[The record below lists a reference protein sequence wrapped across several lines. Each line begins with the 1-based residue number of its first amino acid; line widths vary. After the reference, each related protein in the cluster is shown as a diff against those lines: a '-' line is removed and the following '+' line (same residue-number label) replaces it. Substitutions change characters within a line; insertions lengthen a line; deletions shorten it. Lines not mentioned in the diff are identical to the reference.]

1 MYSSNL
7 CGRTYVLFRRGG
19 HHPDAPVPLL
29 RGRDDEVRIVSL
41 EVVEVHR
48 QGVLLRIDTP
58 RQVAFGVC
66 SSCAMRAR
74 MNSHIM

>member
-1 MYSSNL
+1 
-7 CGRTYVLFRRGG
+7 
-19 HHPDAPVPLL
+19 
-29 RGRDDEVRIVSL
+29 VRIVSL

-66 SSCAMRAR
+66 SSCVMCAR
-74 MNSHIM
+74 G